1 MRHVGDELGL
11 VLRRNGQL
19 GGLLLEEA
27 LGLFD
32 LLVPVG
38 RLAVPIGKEAGLTFE
53 ACVGR
58 WDCFKRVSVRAEAW
72 IVLRTI
78 PMLAVTESRK
88 VWWVREKGE
97 KEANSITAW
106 SDPSNRTGRRMMLSG
121 GDSPRP
127 ELILT

>member
-58 WDCFKRVSVRAEAW
+58 AQFRLLGAE
-72 IVLRTI
+72 L
-78 PMLAVTESRK
+78 LGQSLGLLQ
-88 VWWVREKGE
+88 KGLGE
-97 KEANSITAW
+97 
-106 SDPSNRTGRRMMLSG
+106 G
-121 GDSPRP
+121 
-127 ELILT
+127 